1 MAESKRYY
9 WLKLKSDFFQRD
21 EIDFLMSQVNGSD
34 YVVLYLMLCSQTLN
48 NNGMLAT
55 NVGDV
60 LVKYDVN
67 KIARDTK
74 YFNQDTIRVAFNFYN
89 QLGLIYA
96 DVDGTIVISDYEN
109 YVGSS
114 ASDEHSKRLGADRQR
129 RYRERKKLAES
140 TNKSSDNNVTVT
152 LQRNTEIDIENRDRY
167 RDIDIDINNKK
178 ENLIKEKRFKKPT
191 VEEVQAY
198 ILEKGYSIDAQHFVD
213 YYESNGWKVGR
224 NPMKDWKACVRTW
237 NTNNKQ
243 NKRKEFKSITN
254 SYRNE
259 VNKTV
264 EETLAKGE
272 IF

>member
-1 MAESKRYY
+1 MENNYAFKGVWIPKEL
-9 WLKLKSDFFQRD
+9 WLSNDLTINEKILIA
-21 EIDFLMSQVNGSD
+21 EIDALDSEDGCYASNKHFADFLQLSQSRISHIIASLKERGYIDVKIETFNG
-34 YVVLYLMLCSQTLN
+34 VVVKRILKINRPPAPPKNDDISQTQGYCEN
-48 NNGMLAT
+48 SKGYCENSKGYCENSKGGCE
-55 NVGDV
+55 NS
-60 LVKYDVN
+60 KY
-67 KIARDTK
+67 
-74 YFNQDTIRVAFNFYN
+74 
-89 QLGLIYA
+89 
-96 DVDGTIVISDYEN
+96 
-109 YVGSS
+109 
-114 ASDEHSKRLGADRQR
+114 
-129 RYRERKKLAES
+129 
-140 TNKSSDNNVTVT
+140 
-152 LQRNTEIDIENRDRY
+152 RNTDIYTDSNTY
-167 RDIDIDINNKK
+167 IK

-191 VEEVQAY
+191 LEEVQAY

-237 NTNNKQ
+237 NTNNRQ